1 MVNPK
6 VSIIILNWNRAE
18 DTIKCFESFPKL
30 QYPNYELIVVDNGS
44 TDDSVKRIKAQF
56 SDITLIEAV
65 KNLGYTGGNNAGIKY
80 AIDNKAEYIL
90 IVNNDTEVVN
100 LTFLQEMVDKMEE
113 KPLIGIMGPKVLNPG
128 GHVQDTILFA
138 PTLLN
143 CVKESLGLR
152 LGTKKPKDYSIPQQV
167 EAVSGVCWL
176 IRRKVIEDIGLLDE
190 DYFMYAE
197 EQDYCYRAQKAGW
210 KIMYYPV
217 ESIMHYKESDDKNN
231 ERNYRQYI
239 YARRN
244 LVLFLHKHF
253 GFWQALLLAT
263 LFIISNILKV
273 TYSRLTSKEKDFYNM
288 SLLST
293 LSYEFKYVL
302 GGKWKDQNNKDNL

>member
-1 MVNPK
+1 MNPK

-18 DTIKCFESFPKL
+18 DTIKCFESFPNL
-30 QYPNYELIVVDNGS
+30 YYPNYELIVVDNGS

-239 YARRN
+239 YTRRN
-244 LVLFLHKHF
+244 LVLFFHKHF
-253 GFWQALLLAT
+253 GFFQALTLAI
-263 LFIISNILKV
+263 LFLISNIFKVVIGKV
-273 TYSRLTSKEKDFYNM
+273 TQRGKDFYNV
-288 SLLST
+288 SLLFA
-293 LSYEFKYVL
+293 LFKEFKYAL
-302 GGKWKDQNNKDNL
+302 RNPQKTCLNLPLI